1 MPRAQGTK
9 GRRPAFDHVLMF
21 TILLPQAMIG
31 CKAKPES
38 DADAAAAAAVAAA
51 NPTDPPISPGAQRI
65 SVPGFH
71 RYATSPYVNMLSAL
85 GGLGNSRAFAGFSPE
100 TLMVQGRNG
109 RAFSLR
115 NGGFSPKLEG
125 WLIFPTRFNALI

>member
-71 RYATSPYVNMLSAL
+71 RYAISLYPNMLSAL
-85 GGLGNSRAFAGFSPE
+85 GGLRNSRVFAGIFKFAWRTRPRDSRRKWA
-100 TLMVQGRNG
+100 LWR
-109 RAFSLR
+109 R
-115 NGGFSPKLEG
+115 FSPKLAT
-125 WLIFPTRFNALI
+125 WAIFQPGLSN